1 MRGQFITVEGIEG
14 VGKTTQL
21 DTIEALLTANSK
33 TVVRT
38 REPGGTPLAEEIRE
52 LFLRPRDENVPA
64 DCETLLMF
72 AARSEHL
79 NSKIFPT
86 LDAGNWVLSDRF
98 TDATFAYQGGGRG
111 SSLERIAQLEQW
123 VQGDFRPNF
132 TLLLDAPADIA
143 LQRALARSAPDRME
157 SEALPFFERAREIYL
172 DRAAAAPHRYCVIDA
187 AQDLHTV
194 TRTVESAVLRFLNE
208 NSNA

>member
-1 MRGQFITVEGIEG
+1 MRGKFITVEGIEG

-21 DTIEALLTANSK
+21 NTIEALLVASSK
-33 TVVRT
+33 SVVRT

-52 LFLRPRDENVPA
+52 LFLRPREAKVPA

-79 NSKIFPT
+79 QSKVLPALAT
-86 LDAGNWVLSDRF
+86 GDWVLSDRF

-111 SSLERIAQLEQW
+111 SPLERIAELEQW
-123 VQGDFRPNF
+123 VQGNFRPDF
-132 TLLLDAPADIA
+132 TLLLDAPADVA

-157 SEALPFFERAREIYL
+157 SEALPFFERARDIYL
-172 DRAAAAPHRYCVIDA
+172 NRAAAAPHRYCVIDA
-187 AQDLHTV
+187 SQDLASV
-194 TRTVESAVLRFLNE
+194 TLAVESALQAFLDE
-208 NSNA
+208 NASD

>member
-21 DTIEALLTANSK
+21 NTIEACLEESGKA
-33 TVVRT
+33 VVRT

-52 LFLRPRDENVPA
+52 LFLRPREEQVPA

-72 AARSEHL
+72 AARAEHL
-79 NSKIFPT
+79 QSKVFPA

-111 SSLERIAQLEQW
+111 ADLSRISELEQW

-172 DRAAAAPHRYCVIDA
+172 NRAAAAPERYCIIDA
-187 AQDLHTV
+187 SADLETV
-194 TRTVESAVLRFLNE
+194 TNAVKSALAKFLSESGDA
-208 NSNA
+208 

>member
-21 DTIEALLTANSK
+21 NTIETVLRARGKA
-33 TVVRT
+33 VVRT

-52 LFLRPRDENVPA
+52 LFLRPREQTVPA

-79 NSKIFPT
+79 QSKVMPE
-86 LDAGNWVLSDRF
+86 LDSGNWVLSDRF

-111 SSLERIAQLEQW
+111 TPLERIAALEQW
-123 VQGDFRPNF
+123 VQGDFRPDF
-132 TLLLDAPADIA
+132 TLLLDAPADVA
-143 LQRALARSAPDRME
+143 LTRALARSTPDRME
-157 SEALPFFERAREIYL
+157 SEALPFFERARDIYL
-172 DRAAAAPHRYCVIDA
+172 CRAAASPERYSVIDA
-187 AQDLHTV
+187 GQDLQTV
-194 TRTVESAVLRFLNE
+194 THLVEAAIANFLAA
-208 NSNA
+208 SPDV